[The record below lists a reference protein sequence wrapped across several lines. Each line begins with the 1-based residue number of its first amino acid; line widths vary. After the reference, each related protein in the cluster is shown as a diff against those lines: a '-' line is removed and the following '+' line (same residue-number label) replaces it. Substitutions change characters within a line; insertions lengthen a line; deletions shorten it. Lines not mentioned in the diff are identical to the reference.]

1 MVGPPN
7 LIPGLGPGPDVPE
20 PSRHHALDVM
30 LLALRIG
37 EVMVANAESVADSE
51 SGMRRVLVALGVPT
65 CAVVVEMNSLTLSWI
80 PHAGEPITVAQVV
93 DADDPHLH
101 RLVAVEK
108 LIGRIERGEV
118 GTAGAKAALERAA
131 VLPDPYPAW
140 LVTVARLASVAGWV
154 VFSGGGPQAVA
165 VGVAATALMLPLLAL
180 VARSRVPDV
189 FVVLVGAAGVVLVPY
204 GVVWAGLEFA
214 VGPAVIGGLYQ
225 FLPGRALVSSVSD
238 GLSGAPVSALARGLQ
253 AIVVAVGVAVGVLAA
268 LGIVDALDID
278 LPAIDITPWPAV
290 VTMAAAG
297 VAVGALAI
305 ARQVP
310 VVAVAPVVGL
320 GMLLWLVAND
330 LGTSGN
336 WQREAAVGLAALI
349 LGFAGQ
355 LLARLQRTI
364 PALYTGVAVL
374 VLVPG
379 TILYSAMLQFAVGQN
394 ESGAEQT
401 LQAITV
407 AVAIA
412 AGTTLGVAVGRAMP
426 GLSMGSR
433 PSISV
438 RRPPPAR

>member
-1 MVGPPN
+1 MGGVF
-7 LIPGLGPGPDVPE
+7 
-20 PSRHHALDVM
+20 
-30 LLALRIG
+30 
-37 EVMVANAESVADSE
+37 
-51 SGMRRVLVALGVPT
+51 RR
-65 CAVVVEMNSLTLSWI
+65 
-80 PHAGEPITVAQVV
+80 
-93 DADDPHLH
+93 
-101 RLVAVEK
+101 R
-108 LIGRIERGEV
+108 
-118 GTAGAKAALERAA
+118 
-131 VLPDPYPAW
+131 
-140 LVTVARLASVAGWV
+140 
-154 VFSGGGPQAVA
+154 PQAAA
-165 VGVAATALMLPLLAL
+165 VGVAATALLLPLLAL

-214 VGPAVIGGLYQ
+214 VGPAVIGGIYQ

-278 LPAIDITPWPAV
+278 LPAITITPWPAV
-290 VTMAAAG
+290 VTMVAAG
-297 VAVGALAI
+297 VAVGSLAI

-320 GMLLWLVAND
+320 GMVLWLVAND

-336 WQREAAVGLAALI
+336 WQRETAVGLAALI

-379 TILYSAMLQFAVGQN
+379 TILYSAMLQFAIGENQA
-394 ESGAEQT
+394 GAEQT

-412 AGTTLGVAVGRAMP
+412 AGTTLGVAMGRAVP

-433 PSISV
+433 PTISV

>member
-1 MVGPPN
+1 
-7 LIPGLGPGPDVPE
+7 
-20 PSRHHALDVM
+20 
-30 LLALRIG
+30 
-37 EVMVANAESVADSE
+37 
-51 SGMRRVLVALGVPT
+51 
-65 CAVVVEMNSLTLSWI
+65 
-80 PHAGEPITVAQVV
+80 
-93 DADDPHLH
+93 
-101 RLVAVEK
+101 
-108 LIGRIERGEV
+108 
-118 GTAGAKAALERAA
+118 
-131 VLPDPYPAW
+131 
-140 LVTVARLASVAGWV
+140 
-154 VFSGGGPQAVA
+154 
-165 VGVAATALMLPLLAL
+165 MLPLLAL

-268 LGIVDALDID
+268 LGIVDTLDID

-394 ESGAEQT
+394 QSGAEQT

-426 GLSMGSR
+426 GLSRGSR
-433 PSISV
+433 PSIGV
-438 RRPPPAR
+438 RRPPPSR

>member
-1 MVGPPN
+1 
-7 LIPGLGPGPDVPE
+7 
-20 PSRHHALDVM
+20 
-30 LLALRIG
+30 
-37 EVMVANAESVADSE
+37 
-51 SGMRRVLVALGVPT
+51 
-65 CAVVVEMNSLTLSWI
+65 
-80 PHAGEPITVAQVV
+80 
-93 DADDPHLH
+93 
-101 RLVAVEK
+101 
-108 LIGRIERGEV
+108 
-118 GTAGAKAALERAA
+118 
-131 VLPDPYPAW
+131 
-140 LVTVARLASVAGWV
+140 
-154 VFSGGGPQAVA
+154 
-165 VGVAATALMLPLLAL
+165 VGVAATALLLPLLSL

-189 FVVLVGAAGVVLVPY
+189 FVVLVGAAGVVLLPY
-204 GVVWAGLEFA
+204 AVVWVGLEFA

-268 LGIVDALDID
+268 LGIVDTLDID
-278 LPAIDITPWPAV
+278 LPAIAITPWPAV
-290 VTMAAAG
+290 VTMVAAG

-336 WQREAAVGLAALI
+336 WQRESAVGAAALI

-355 LLARLQRTI
+355 LLARLQRTV

-379 TILYSAMLQFAVGQN
+379 TILYSAMLQFALGENQA
-394 ESGAEQT
+394 GAELT

-412 AGTTLGVAVGRAMP
+412 AGTTLGVAVGRAVP
-426 GLSMGSR
+426 GLSLGGRSA
-433 PSISV
+433 IAL
-438 RRPPPAR
+438 RRPPPSR